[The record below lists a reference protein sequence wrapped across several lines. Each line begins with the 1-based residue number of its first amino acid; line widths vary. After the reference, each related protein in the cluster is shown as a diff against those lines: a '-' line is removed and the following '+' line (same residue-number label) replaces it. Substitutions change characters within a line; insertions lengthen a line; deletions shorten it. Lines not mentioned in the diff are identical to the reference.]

1 MGKRKRCLIEDNM
14 AGNDDPISGE
24 VKAPVA
30 LVIRWIA
37 KECTE
42 SRARGKLVGS
52 GGRKVRIAGAPE
64 RSKIMIGG
72 EAAMEGEERGAH
84 V

>member
-1 MGKRKRCLIEDNM
+1 V
-14 AGNDDPISGE
+14 AGNDDPISGV

-52 GGRKVRIAGAPE
+52 GSRKVRIAGAPK

-72 EAAMEGEERGAH
+72 EGAMEGEERGAH